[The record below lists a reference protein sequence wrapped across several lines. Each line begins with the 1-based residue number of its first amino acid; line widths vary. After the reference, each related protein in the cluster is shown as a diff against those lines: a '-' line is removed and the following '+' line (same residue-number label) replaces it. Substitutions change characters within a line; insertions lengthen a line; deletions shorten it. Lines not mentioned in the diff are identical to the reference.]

1 MKHLNKLVP
10 VFFSAMLGMSAMT
23 SCEGGDI
30 FGVDAPDW
38 ITSAADSIAASKV
51 VEEVELEGMMEDVY
65 TIGNTDF
72 TSGWWSSFSKYYVVP
87 DGATWYAQFNLNI
100 NSSDNTY
107 YKNFALV
114 VTTDADRSADGYVE
128 YGAIRFDAT
137 NDSTSYNSLWG
148 TNLYFKY
155 AESNLILAPES
166 NADANVQKLGG
177 KVTLT
182 VDRSDPDAFS
192 ITIQNSTVTKTY
204 KQPYAMGNLNAD
216 ASNTNMRFF
225 LVPEGSY
232 MEFLATNI
240 EPIGGCTSAL
250 DKEPVSLT
258 LNNVPEEVILG
269 TSLEDAMADVTA
281 TVEFEEGVTKTV
293 TAADLVFSAIPNMDE
308 AGTKTLIAVY
318 NKTFKGEYA
327 DIPVVANASFKVVE
341 KIVSLKV
348 LSQPTHNTYYI
359 YNLPGVEAPEA
370 ISGRTLAFYAD
381 DMKVEATYASG
392 EVAVVDNDKLTFS
405 AVPATVGT
413 HTVTITADDGKATVD
428 VTVAESTAK
437 AGVVSPST
445 LGAEDN
451 STSFWGALC
460 DDQQVAAGETKVFS
474 FVNYCGASNWSN
486 FVVILRN
493 AALVEYGVVRAD
505 NYGWGN
511 GYGTAVVIGT
521 QINDFETWLA
531 AMNGS
536 HVKVYVTNVCN
547 GTADVQAVMVGTDGV
562 TYYQYYMG
570 ISTVNPEDLF
580 TSFTVDGSHI
590 VAE

>member
-182 VDRSDPDAFS
+182 VDRSNPDAFS

-281 TVEFEEGVTKTV
+281 
-293 TAADLVFSAIPNMDE
+293 SCRI
-308 AGTKTLIAVY
+308 
-318 NKTFKGEYA
+318 
-327 DIPVVANASFKVVE
+327 
-341 KIVSLKV
+341 
-348 LSQPTHNTYYI
+348 
-359 YNLPGVEAPEA
+359 
-370 ISGRTLAFYAD
+370 
-381 DMKVEATYASG
+381 
-392 EVAVVDNDKLTFS
+392 
-405 AVPATVGT
+405 
-413 HTVTITADDGKATVD
+413 
-428 VTVAESTAK
+428 
-437 AGVVSPST
+437 
-445 LGAEDN
+445 
-451 STSFWGALC
+451 
-460 DDQQVAAGETKVFS
+460 
-474 FVNYCGASNWSN
+474 
-486 FVVILRN
+486 
-493 AALVEYGVVRAD
+493 
-505 NYGWGN
+505 
-511 GYGTAVVIGT
+511 
-521 QINDFETWLA
+521 
-531 AMNGS
+531 
-536 HVKVYVTNVCN
+536 
-547 GTADVQAVMVGTDGV
+547 
-562 TYYQYYMG
+562 
-570 ISTVNPEDLF
+570 
-580 TSFTVDGSHI
+580 
-590 VAE
+590 